1 MVIDTDEN
9 DQPVFPG
16 SGANVPLQVV
26 RWSEQRA
33 SFVADNSTERLVI
46 PNNAALIEISAV
58 ENCFI
63 NFGDVTVNA
72 TTTIATDGSRL
83 FMAGVQV
90 VPVPLDPA
98 TNAPYTHVAAL
109 RQATDGIFQVEQV
122 T

>member
-1 MVIDTDEN
+1 MAVEQDEN
-9 DQPVFPG
+9 DSLVFPG
-16 SGANVPLQVV
+16 SGANTPLQVV

-33 SFVADNSTERLVI
+33 SFVADGTTERLVI
-46 PNNAALIEISAV
+46 PNNAKLIEISAV

-83 FMAGVQV
+83 FLAGVQT

-98 TNAPYTHVAAL
+98 TLAPYTHVAAL